1 MKRLKS
7 GCRILGIASLVL
19 ISSCV
24 VTKAEGEQMSSDI
37 ARLKNEI
44 ATLQREKSDFTI
56 VIERKNSELQS
67 RISAL
72 EDVTF
77 KKSTGE
83 SLESDRLKKEVE
95 QLRGQLEETQKN
107 FEDLQKVP
115 KPEETV
121 KDTAVIKS
129 SGELESDIPT
139 DKKGHFDWAKKAF
152 ADKNFNAAFLR
163 IDSYIEKYRD
173 DQQHGAEAHLLKGDS
188 AVMLAKKAAT
198 EAAKKDLYK
207 KAVVSYQELLTRYPK
222 SAKIPEGLFKVG
234 ETLEAMGFASDA
246 KIFYEEITLKHPKSA
261 FAKDAKSKLAVLA
274 KKKK

>member
-7 GCRILGIASLVL
+7 GCLVLGIASLSL
-19 ISSCV
+19 LSSCV

-44 ATLQREKSDFTI
+44 ATLQRERSDFVI
-56 VIERKNSELQS
+56 VVEKKNGELQS
-67 RISAL
+67 RVDAL
-72 EDVTF
+72 ENVTF
-77 KKSTGE
+77 KKSASE
-83 SLESDRLKKEVE
+83 NVESDRLKKEVE

-107 FEDLQKVP
+107 FEDLRSAP
-115 KPEETV
+115 KPEETI
-121 KDTAVIKS
+121 KDKAIVAAP
-129 SGELESDIPT
+129 GALEMGAPAT
-139 DKKGHFDWAKKAF
+139 KKEHFDWAKKAF
-152 ADKNFNAAFLR
+152 GEKNFNAAYLR

-188 AVMLAKKAAT
+188 AVMLAKRAAT

-222 SAKIPEGLFKVG
+222 STKIPEGLFKVG
-234 ETLEAMGFASDA
+234 ETLEAMGFVSDA
-246 KIFYEEITLKHPKSA
+246 KIFYEEITLKHTKSM
-261 FAKDAKSKLAVLA
+261 FAKDAKSKLADLT